1 MPGMGELLIILLIV
15 LLIFGAGK
23 LPAIGDALGRSIK
36 NFKRG
41 ASTDSE
47 IEVPKKPEVAAGTKR
62 SELKSGHLEED
73 DAGDDEAELVAH
85 QKRRAAASVAGEGA
99 SGDK

>member
-36 NFKRG
+36 NFKRS
-41 ASTDSE
+41 ASGGDE
-47 IEVPKKPEVAAGTKR
+47 IEVNEKK
-62 SELKSGHLEED
+62 EL
-73 DAGDDEAELVAH
+73 
-85 QKRRAAASVAGEGA
+85 SVAKKAGELT
-99 SGDK
+99 SGDSSVDVEDAEVVKTAAKD

>member
-36 NFKRG
+36 NFKRSATG
-41 ASTDSE
+41 ADE
-47 IEVPKKPEVAAGTKR
+47 IEVAKTREVSTGARR
-62 SELKSGHLEED
+62 SELKGADADDRAED
-73 DAGDDEAELVAH
+73 DAEVVAQKKKKAAGPADDDW
-85 QKRRAAASVAGEGA
+85 QP
-99 SGDK
+99 

>member
-1 MPGMGELLIILLIV
+1 MGELLIILLIV

-41 ASTDSE
+41 ASADSE
-47 IEVPKKPEVAAGTKR
+47 IEVSKKPEVAAGSRR
-62 SELKSGHLEED
+62 SELRGGEEE
-73 DAGDDEAELVAH
+73 ASEDEAEVVSH
-85 QKRRAAASVAGEGA
+85 QKKRTAARAA
-99 SGDK
+99 GDEK

>member
-36 NFKRG
+36 NFKRSATG
-41 ASTDSE
+41 DNE
-47 IEVPKKPEVAAGTKR
+47 IEVGKTREVSTGARR
-62 SELKSGHLEED
+62 SELKGGETS
-73 DAGDDEAELVAH
+73 DDEAEVVAA
-85 QKRRAAASVAGEGA
+85 KKSKVAA
-99 SGDK
+99 DDD

>member
-41 ASTDSE
+41 ASGDNE
-47 IEVPKKPEVAAGTKR
+47 IEVSKKPEVGAAKR
-62 SELKSGHLEED
+62 SELKGASEDEE
-73 DAGDDEAELVAH
+73 GSEDEAEVVA
-85 QKRRAAASVAGEGA
+85 QQRKRTAARATGKEAAEE
-99 SGDK
+99 K

>member
-36 NFKRG
+36 NFRRS
-41 ASTDSE
+41 ASGSDE
-47 IEVPKKPEVAAGTKR
+47 IEVNENKTKKEVSGKSPK
-62 SELKSGHLEED
+62 ELAE
-73 DAGDDEAELVAH
+73 GDDDDFEDAEVVAPKRKAEKEA
-85 QKRRAAASVAGEGA
+85 
-99 SGDK
+99 

>member
-36 NFKRG
+36 NFRRSATG
-41 ASTDSE
+41 HDE
-47 IEVPKKPEVAAGTKR
+47 IEVSKKAALPKEKKQAELDEAALADDAEIISEKVTVKKVAAGD
-62 SELKSGHLEED
+62 ED
-73 DAGDDEAELVAH
+73 
-85 QKRRAAASVAGEGA
+85 
-99 SGDK
+99 

>member
-36 NFKRG
+36 NFKRTAG
-41 ASTDSE
+41 GHDE
-47 IEVPKKPEVAAGTKR
+47 IEVNKKEELPESKSSKAEISAGSK
-62 SELKSGHLEED
+62 EEVQEVQ
-73 DAGDDEAELVAH
+73 EAEVVNS
-85 QKRRAAASVAGEGA
+85 AAK
-99 SGDK
+99 D

>member
-36 NFKRG
+36 NFRRS
-41 ASTDSE
+41 ASGSDE
-47 IEVPKKPEVAAGTKR
+47 LEVSKKDALDEHKTKG
-62 SELKSGHLEED
+62 ELKDGRDVED
-73 DAGDDEAELVAH
+73 ADVVSAKKAKAKAE
-85 QKRRAAASVAGEGA
+85 
-99 SGDK
+99 

>member
-36 NFKRG
+36 NFKRSATG
-41 ASTDSE
+41 ADE
-47 IEVPKKPEVAAGTKR
+47 IEVAKTREVSTGARR
-62 SELKSGHLEED
+62 SELKGG
-73 DAGDDEAELVAH
+73 DAGDDDEAEVV
-85 QKRRAAASVAGEGA
+85 QRKKKAAAPA
-99 SGDK
+99 DDDWQP